1 MEVFTR
7 FVRQLSVI
15 LNCPANVVKAY
26 LPDKFA
32 LSGKRSFNGQSLG
45 LLGVAPSW
53 RLSTLKGSS
62 TDRSYSLQPWQISC
76 VPIIVLI
83 EIHEKSLAL

>member
-1 MEVFTR
+1 MKAMEVFTR

-32 LSGKRSFNGQSLG
+32 LSGKRSFNGQVQNHRWG
-45 LLGVAPSW
+45 GIGV
-53 RLSTLKGSS
+53 
-62 TDRSYSLQPWQISC
+62 
-76 VPIIVLI
+76 
-83 EIHEKSLAL
+83 

>member
-32 LSGKRSFNGQSLG
+32 LSGKWSFNGQGKVAEGMAIWAITTSG
-45 LLGVAPSW
+45 LIFFYNSNIIITSCNVLLFSMEVLW
-53 RLSTLKGSS
+53 NKLLKN
-62 TDRSYSLQPWQISC
+62 
-76 VPIIVLI
+76 
-83 EIHEKSLAL
+83 A

>member
-1 MEVFTR
+1 MKAMEVFTR

-32 LSGKRSFNGQSLG
+32 LSGKRSFNGLG
-45 LLGVAPSW
+45 KVAEGW
-53 RLSTLKGSS
+53 LYGLSPH
-62 TDRSYSLQPWQISC
+62 Q
-76 VPIIVLI
+76 
-83 EIHEKSLAL
+83 A